1 MLKLC
6 QLNVNSLDNLKKINE
21 LNKWEKFKHTIDKE
35 EVWKL
40 MMIPIINKKMVLVL
54 LLYE

>member
-35 EVWKL
+35 EVLEAYDDSYHQHKDGSSS
-40 MMIPIINKKMVLVL
+40 ITV
-54 LLYE
+54 